1 MTTFDEG
8 AAVMVE
14 GNRNAAA
21 GGVLPRVAVLL
32 AAYNGMAYI
41 REQVES
47 ILTQAGVD
55 VTIFFSVDR
64 STDGTECW
72 VAELVAQEPRAVLL
86 PYGERFGGAA
96 RNFFHLV
103 KEVDFSAFDFVAL
116 ADQDDIWLPEK
127 LFRAVEVMRQHQ
139 ADACSGNVLAFWPDG
154 REVVVNK
161 AQPQVS
167 HDFLFEAA
175 GPGCTY
181 VFSVPSALRM
191 KAFMV
196 RHWKEVNEV
205 SLHDWFFYAWYRANG
220 LRWHIDSRWAMR
232 YRQHGNNQVG
242 ANEGLGALLRR
253 LKLMWSGWYATEV
266 ARISRLVAPAT
277 DEVARAACAGGW
289 RGRLGL
295 LQHVGE
301 LRRRA
306 RDRLFLFVMIILG
319 VY

>member
-1 MTTFDEG
+1 M
-8 AAVMVE
+8 AMV
-14 GNRNAAA
+14 GDGITGHGRA
-21 GGVLPRVAVLL
+21 LPRVAVLL

-41 REQVES
+41 HEQVAS
-47 ILTQAGVD
+47 ILAQVGVE

-64 STDGTECW
+64 STDGTERW

-103 KEVDFSAFDFVAL
+103 KEVDFSAFDFVSL

-127 LFRAVEVMRQHQ
+127 LRHAIDVMREQQ
-139 ADACSGNVLAFWPDG
+139 ANAYSGNVLAFWPDG
-154 REVVVNK
+154 REVVVDK

-196 RHWKEVNEV
+196 QHWNEVESV

-220 LRWHIDSRWAMR
+220 LRWHIDSRWQMR

-242 ANEGLGALLRR
+242 ANEGVGALLRR
-253 LKLMWSGWYATEV
+253 VKLMWSGWYSTEV
-266 ARISRLVAPAT
+266 ARIACLVVPAT
-277 DEVARAACAGGW
+277 DEVARVACSGGW
-289 RGRLGL
+289 RGHLAL
-295 LQHVGE
+295 LPRIGR

-306 RDRLFLFVMIILG
+306 RDRVFLFVMIVLG

>member
-1 MTTFDEG
+1 MTVLD
-8 AAVMVE
+8 
-14 GNRNAAA
+14 NRNAAA
-21 GGVLPRVAVLL
+21 GAVLPRVAVLL

-47 ILTQAGVD
+47 ILAQDGVD

-64 STDGTECW
+64 STDGTERW
-72 VAELVAQEPRAVLL
+72 VGELAGRDRRAVLL

-103 KEVDFSAFDFVAL
+103 KEVDFSNFDFVSL
-116 ADQDDIWLPEK
+116 ADQDDVWLPEK
-127 LFRAVEVMRQHQ
+127 LRHAIDVMRQQQ
-139 ADACSGNVLAFWPDG
+139 ADAYSGNVLAFWPDG
-154 REVVVNK
+154 REVVVDK

-191 KAFMV
+191 KTFMV
-196 RHWKEVNEV
+196 QHWDEVYAV

-220 LRWHIDSRWAMR
+220 LRWHIDSRWGMR

-242 ANEGLGALLRR
+242 ANEGVGALLRR
-253 LKLMWSGWYATEV
+253 VKLMWSGWYATEV
-266 ARISRLVAPAT
+266 ARIGRLVAPAS
-277 DEVARAACAGGW
+277 DEVARVACSDGW
-289 RGRLGL
+289 RGHLAL
-295 LQHVGE
+295 LPHIGS

-306 RDRLFLFVMIILG
+306 RDRVFLFVMIVLG